1 MAMENQGSLNPT
13 RIKVVGVGGGGC
25 NAVNRM
31 FLDGI
36 EDVDIYAVN
45 TDVQHLSSLSVP
57 HKVQIGEKVTRGL
70 GAGARPEVGE
80 QAAFEDIDKIKDI
93 LKDTDM
99 LFIAVGLGGG
109 TGTGAAPVIAQ
120 AAREMGILTVA
131 VATLP
136 FNFEGP
142 RRMKVALEGLE
153 KLRENVDT
161 YIVIHNQKLHEM
173 GSKVF
178 TVKDAFREV
187 DNVLSRA
194 VRGITNIISTSAM
207 INVDFADV
215 KTVMEEGGLALI
227 GMGEG
232 VGEGK
237 IDIAVGQ
244 AITNP
249 LLEGG
254 SIDGAR
260 RLLVTLWVSEDV
272 PFGEVEQAI
281 NRIMERAH
289 HEPLIIFG
297 AVIEEGVE
305 NFLRVAV
312 VATDFD
318 KAKTQE
324 EEEET
329 LFRFRIIKREP
340 QTMKKVVPEK
350 SINPVEPE
358 EEIPAILR
366 RKRKI

>member
-1 MAMENQGSLNPT
+1 MESLNPT

-31 FLDGI
+31 FSDGI

-57 HKVQIGEKVTRGL
+57 HKIQIGEKVTRGL
-70 GAGARPEVGE
+70 GAGARPEIGE
-80 QAAFEDIDKIKDI
+80 QAALEDVDKIKDI

-120 AAREMGILTVA
+120 TAREMGILTVA

-136 FNFEGP
+136 FKFEGP
-142 RRMKVALEGLE
+142 RRMESALAGLDRL
-153 KLRENVDT
+153 KDNVDT
-161 YIVIHNQKLHEM
+161 YIVIHNQKLQDIAN
-173 GSKVF
+173 KVL

-187 DNVLSRA
+187 DNVLSKA

-215 KTVMEEGGLALI
+215 RTVMESGGLALI

-232 VGEGK
+232 RGEGK
-237 IDIAVGQ
+237 IDVAVEQ
-244 AITNP
+244 AITSP
-249 LLEGG
+249 LLEGNT
-254 SIDGAR
+254 IEGAK
-260 RLLVTLWVSEDV
+260 RLLVTLWVSEDI
-272 PFGEVEQAI
+272 PFNEVEQAI
-281 NRIMERAH
+281 NGIMDRTH
-289 HEPLIIFG
+289 NEPLIIFG
-297 AVIEEGVE
+297 AVLEEGVE

-312 VATDFD
+312 VATDFE
-318 KAKTQE
+318 KTQAE
-324 EEEET
+324 GVKDEGV
-329 LFRFRIIKREP
+329 FRVIKRESQP
-340 QTMKKVVPEK
+340 LKKVVPEEGI
-350 SINPVEPE
+350 SPVEPE
-358 EEIPAILR
+358 EEVPAYLR

>member
-1 MAMENQGSLNPT
+1 MDMQGGLNPT

-31 FLDGI
+31 YLDGI
-36 EDVDIYAVN
+36 EDVDIYAIN

-57 HKVQIGEKVTRGL
+57 HKIQIGEKVTRGL
-70 GAGARPEVGE
+70 GAGAKPEIGE
-80 QAAFEDIDKIKDI
+80 QAALEDVDKIKDI
-93 LKDTDM
+93 LRETDM

-120 AAREMGILTVA
+120 TAREMGILTVA

-136 FNFEGP
+136 FKFEGP
-142 RRMKVALEGLE
+142 RRMKVALEGLD
-153 KLRENVDT
+153 KLKDNVDT
-161 YIVIHNQKLHEM
+161 YIVIHNQKLQEI
-173 GSKVF
+173 GNKVL
-178 TVKDAFREV
+178 TVKDAFKEV
-187 DNVLSRA
+187 DNVLSKA

-215 KTVMEEGGLALI
+215 RTVMENGGLALI

-232 VGEGK
+232 RGEGK
-237 IDIAVGQ
+237 IETAVEQ
-244 AITNP
+244 AITSP
-249 LLEGG
+249 LLEGN
-254 SIDGAR
+254 SIEGAK

-272 PFGEVEQAI
+272 PFNELEQAI
-281 NRIMERAH
+281 NGIMEKAH
-289 HEPLIIFG
+289 GEPMIIFG
-297 AVIEEGVE
+297 AVLEEGAE
-305 NFLRVAV
+305 NFIRVAV

-318 KAKTQE
+318 KVEQRSQDE
-324 EEEET
+324 ENI
-329 LFRFRIIKREP
+329 FRVIKKEP
-340 QTMKKVVPEK
+340 QSMKKAVPEE

>member
-1 MAMENQGSLNPT
+1 MESLNPT

-31 FLDGI
+31 FSDGI

-57 HKVQIGEKVTRGL
+57 HKIQIGEKVTRGL
-70 GAGARPEVGE
+70 GAGARPEIGE
-80 QAAFEDIDKIKDI
+80 QAALEDVDKIKDI

-120 AAREMGILTVA
+120 TAREMGILTVA

-136 FNFEGP
+136 FKFEGP
-142 RRMKVALEGLE
+142 RRMESALAGLDRL
-153 KLRENVDT
+153 KDNVDT
-161 YIVIHNQKLHEM
+161 YIVIHNQKLQDIAN
-173 GSKVF
+173 KVL

-187 DNVLSRA
+187 DNVLSKA

-215 KTVMEEGGLALI
+215 RTVMESGGLALI

-232 VGEGK
+232 RGEGK
-237 IDIAVGQ
+237 IYVAVEQ
-244 AITNP
+244 AITSP
-249 LLEGG
+249 LLEGNT
-254 SIDGAR
+254 IEGAK
-260 RLLVTLWVSEDV
+260 RLLVTLWVSEDI
-272 PFGEVEQAI
+272 PFNEVEQAI
-281 NRIMERAH
+281 NGIMDRTH
-289 HEPLIIFG
+289 NEPLIIFG
-297 AVIEEGVE
+297 AVLEEGVE

-312 VATDFD
+312 VATDFE
-318 KAKTQE
+318 KTQAE
-324 EEEET
+324 GAKDEGV
-329 LFRFRIIKREP
+329 FRVIKRESQP
-340 QTMKKVVPEK
+340 LKKVVPEEGI
-350 SINPVEPE
+350 SPVEPE
-358 EEIPAILR
+358 EEVPAYLR